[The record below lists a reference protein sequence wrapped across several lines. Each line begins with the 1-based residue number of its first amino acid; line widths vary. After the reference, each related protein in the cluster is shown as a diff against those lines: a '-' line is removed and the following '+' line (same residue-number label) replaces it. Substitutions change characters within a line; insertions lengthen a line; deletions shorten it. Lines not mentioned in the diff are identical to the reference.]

1 MRRVDLTGWKS
12 GFWTTLSW
20 VLPGLTALLGA
31 IVVWMILEIPPD
43 NPDRSSEPQE
53 RIFLAR
59 VKAHEGE
66 IATTCPRNS
75 WYAYVIDFRGLGDIT
90 LDYIRYIQQNPNA
103 DKNDVVI
110 HRLQTSLELFRI
122 RNEAGTK
129 EFDRTKLHSQEFP
142 GKFGMILSAIERNKR
157 TGLSV
162 DNERAFETAI
172 QNWFIEAGF
181 PPPATI
187 AKITS
192 WCLFN

>member
-1 MRRVDLTGWKS
+1 MAGWKS
-12 GFWTTLSW
+12 GFWTVLSW
-20 VLPGLTALLGA
+20 VLPGLALLLGA
-31 IVVWMILEIPPD
+31 IVVLLILEIPRD
-43 NPDRSSEPQE
+43 NPERSSEPPE
-53 RIFLAR
+53 KTFLAR
-59 VKAHEGE
+59 LIAHERE
-66 IATTCPRNS
+66 MVPTCPGNS

-90 LDYIRYIQQNPNA
+90 LDYIRYTQQNPNA

-110 HRLQTSLELFRI
+110 HRLQTSLEVFRI

-142 GKFGMILSAIERNKR
+142 RKFGVILSAIENKKR

-172 QNWFIEAGF
+172 QNWFVEAGF
-181 PPPATI
+181 PPSSTI
-187 AKITS
+187 ATITS